1 MNTMRRNYLA
11 GVSVAALGTTA
22 LAGCLGDDSGDNS
35 VSPADTSHDCTLSE
49 RDPVDALPTPTVGSA
64 DAPVTV
70 EVFEDFA
77 CSHCRDFFLGDLDAL
92 KDEYAGETVAFE
104 HRDLP
109 LPVSAWS
116 ERVANAARSVQDATD
131 EATFFEFARLAYEN
145 QSDYSWQVV
154 GDLASDVD
162 VDPCR
167 VLSDASNGTYDGV
180 ISADRSAAEN
190 RLDQLTTPSVFVNG
204 EAISPGGDGWYGP
217 ISSAIESNL

>member
-1 MNTMRRNYLA
+1 MNQTRRNYLA
-11 GVSVAALGTTA
+11 GAVALGTTA
-22 LAGCLGDDSGDNS
+22 LAGCLGDGSGDNS
-35 VSPADTSHDCTLSE
+35 VSPADTSHDCTLTE
-49 RDPVDALPTPTVGSA
+49 RDPVAELPTPTVGGE
-64 DAPVTV
+64 DASVTV

-77 CSHCRDFFLGDLDAL
+77 CPHCRDFFLGDLDAL

-145 QSDYSWQVV
+145 QPEYSWQVV
-154 GDLASDVD
+154 GDLANDVG

-167 VLSDASNGTYDGV
+167 VLSDASNGTYDEV
-180 ISADRSAAEN
+180 LQADRSAADS

-204 EAISPGGDGWYGP
+204 EVITPTEGWYGP
-217 ISSAIESNL
+217 ISSEIESNL